1 MEQSTIAIII
11 VIIAIILMV
20 TEIIPLAATIML
32 AAIAMSIAGIQELTV
47 SHEAFGSTTVVFLV
61 GMMIIGN
68 GLFETGV
75 AQSMGKYLFR
85 TKVAQNERA
94 LIVAI
99 VLIAGILSAFTSN
112 SAVVA
117 MMMPLIA
124 SVAYKS
130 GGTIKQ
136 KNVLMALG
144 VAAAVGGGI
153 TLSGSTSQ
161 LVAQGIL
168 ETTEGVRTM
177 TYFEMGKVALPLL
190 LITAVYFGTIGYSI
204 EKKVF
209 NFEEEIDTEIIPDE
223 NQEFVPWKKWMCGI
237 VTILVLLGFIFNV
250 WNIGFVALVGATV
263 LLATKCLDYKKALKG
278 VDWNT
283 VIILGGAQA
292 MAAGLDS
299 SGAGAMIANGI
310 LGLCG
315 GENASAF
322 VIMAAMAAIT
332 LVLTNLMSNTAC
344 VAMMTPIAISVSAA
358 MGTDALS
365 LIIPMVIAS
374 QCAVATPI
382 GTPCMTQVL
391 VGGYRFKDY
400 LKVGVPLAVILT
412 VMIIVLSPIMYGL

>member
-11 VIIAIILMV
+11 VIIAIILMI
-20 TEIIPLAATIML
+20 TEVIPLAATIML
-32 AAIAMSIAGIQELTV
+32 AAVAMSIAGIQELTV

-75 AQSMGKYLFR
+75 AQSLGKYLFR
-85 TKVAQNERA
+85 TKIAQNERM

-99 VLIAGILSAFTSN
+99 VLIAGILSGFTSN

-190 LITAVYFGTIGYSI
+190 IVTAVYFATIGYSI
-204 EKKVF
+204 EKKVL
-209 NFEEEIDTEIIPDE
+209 NFEEEINEEIMPDE
-223 NQEFVPWKKWMCGI
+223 NQKFVPWKKWLCGI
-237 VTILVLLGFIFNV
+237 VTILVLLGFIFGV
-250 WNIGFVALVGATV
+250 WNIGFVALVGATI
-263 LLATKCLDYKKALKG
+263 LLATKCLDYKKAIKG

-299 SGAGAMIANGI
+299 SGAGARIANGI
-310 LGLCG
+310 LSLCG

-322 VIMAAMAAIT
+322 VIMAAMVAIT
-332 LVLTNLMSNTAC
+332 LVLTNVMSNTAC
-344 VAMMTPIAISVSAA
+344 VAMMTPIAISVAAA
-358 MGTDALS
+358 MGIDALS

-391 VGGYRFKDY
+391 VAGYRFKDY
-400 LKVGVPLAVILT
+400 LKVGVPLGVILLIIT
-412 VMIIVLSPIMYGL
+412 IVLSPMMYGL